1 MGQIIVKR
9 TTKDKKNN
17 NKKKIM
23 KKTNMKNKYKQIQL
37 LRKIINQHI
46 TAHSKIMVMYRQT
59 KNRSYLERAQQE
71 INTINTVLATVEKME
86 LMSLLSRG

>member
-1 MGQIIVKR
+1 MKILMLKGHSLKTKMATMMKRVKRNLKNKVMGQIIVKR

-37 LRKIINQHI
+37 LRKIINQH
-46 TAHSKIMVMYRQT
+46 MV
-59 KNRSYLERAQQE
+59 
-71 INTINTVLATVEKME
+71 V
-86 LMSLLSRG
+86 SL